1 MKIYEYVI
9 KKPSITSPYGY
20 RIHPISKTK
29 KFHYGLD
36 LVSKAGDKNFYAID
50 DGYVQKVVTGQD
62 KSTTGYGNYI
72 WVRYPRY
79 DLSLLH
85 AHCSKVFLK
94 KGDKVKKDDKVA
106 YMGATGAATG
116 PHLHLGMTRIGSN
129 TWLNPANYDILDDS
143 GKYNLTRLLKKGCKG
158 NDVRELQ
165 RELIKRGYSVGK
177 CGVDGIFGKDVLSAT
192 KKFQKDQHIAS
203 DGVVGV
209 NTAHKLGWLY
219 KNK

>member
-1 MKIYEYVI
+1 M
-9 KKPSITSPYGY
+9 TS
-20 RIHPISKTK
+20 
-29 KFHYGLD
+29 
-36 LVSKAGDKNFYAID
+36 
-50 DGYVQKVVTGQD
+50 
-62 KSTTGYGNYI
+62 
-72 WVRYPRY
+72 
-79 DLSLLH
+79 
-85 AHCSKVFLK
+85 
-94 KGDKVKKDDKVA
+94 
-106 YMGATGAATG
+106 
-116 PHLHLGMTRIGSN
+116 IGSN
-129 TWLNPANYDILDDS
+129 TWLNPANYDMLDDS
-143 GKYNLTRLLKKGCKG
+143 GKYNLTRLLKKGGKG